1 MTSTR
6 GCSMDASADP
16 RSADGRLRTSVP
28 VLLLPIAAYLCLG
41 LALHAQTADSTT
53 TEDANK
59 SWTATTDSKRN
70 DVNPPRIIES
80 HTQNGNRTLDNRTV
94 QFRGFDGHYET
105 FEEIETENLQV
116 DASTVRTTTRTF
128 GRDGEGRKTLV
139 QVTEEEK
146 HCLAGDVSNIVRA
159 VFTSDL
165 NGKLQ
170 PIRRESVETKRIDAN
185 TVQTNSMVML
195 PSINGGFAPAIQ
207 TQELRKRGPN
217 DTLKSEKSTLRR
229 DGAGNWQV
237 SELRQATIRDD
248 GKNRRTEERVS
259 TRDAEGKL
267 VEASRLVSMESEN
280 DSGEKHQVEEAYSI
294 DVPGT
299 TRDGGLHLI
308 ERATATQ
315 GITATGEQISEKKV
329 EQPNPG
335 APDAGLRVSI
345 VVDDTVRP
353 GPSGLQATRTVRTRD
368 PNGSFGV
375 VEVDTTNS
383 DKVLTIQVQ
392 QTTPRQHK

>member
-6 GCSMDASADP
+6 GCSIDASAAP
-16 RSADGRLRTSVP
+16 RSADGRLRTSMS

-41 LALHAQTADSTT
+41 LALYAQTDDSQETK
-53 TEDANK
+53 DANK
-59 SWTATTDSKRN
+59 SWTATTDFKRS

-80 HTQNGNRTLDNRTV
+80 HTQNGNRTLDKRTV
-94 QFRGFDGHYET
+94 QFGGFDGHFQT
-105 FEEIETENLQV
+105 FEEIETETLQV

-139 QVTEEEK
+139 QVAEEEK
-146 HCLAGDVSNIVRA
+146 QRLPGGDSNMVRA

-170 PIRRESVETKRIDAN
+170 PVRPESVETKRID
-185 TVQTNSMVML
+185 TDTEQTNSTVML

-207 TQELRKRGPN
+207 THEVRKRGPN
-217 DTLKSEKSTLRR
+217 NTLESEVSTLRR

-248 GKNRRTEERVS
+248 GKNRSTEERVS
-259 TRDAEGKL
+259 RRDAEGKIGE
-267 VEASRLVSMESEN
+267 VSRLVSMESEN
-280 DSGEKHQVEEAYSI
+280 DSREKYRVEETYSI

-299 TRDGGLHLI
+299 TRDGGLHLV

-315 GITATGEQISEKKV
+315 RITATGEQIAEKKV

-335 APDAGLRVSI
+335 APDAGLRLSI
-345 VVDDTVRP
+345 VVDDTVRR
-353 GPSGLQATRTVRTRD
+353 GPSGVQATRTVRTRD

-375 VEVDTTNS
+375 VEVDMTNS

-392 QTTPRQHK
+392 ETPSQESK

>member
-1 MTSTR
+1 MTSIR
-6 GCSMDASADP
+6 GCAIDASAPP
-16 RSADGRLRTSVP
+16 RLADGRLRTLVS

-41 LALHAQTADSTT
+41 LALYAQTADSQETK
-53 TEDANK
+53 DANK
-59 SWTATTDSKRN
+59 SWTATTDFKRS

-80 HTQNGNRTLDNRTV
+80 HTQNGDRTLDKRTV
-94 QFRGFDGHYET
+94 QFRGFDGHFET
-105 FEEIETENLQV
+105 FEEIETETVQV
-116 DASTVRTTTRTF
+116 DAITVRTTTRTF

-139 QVTEEEK
+139 QVTQEEK
-146 HCLAGDVSNIVRA
+146 HRLPGGDSNVVRA

-170 PIRRESVETKRIDAN
+170 PVRHESVDTKRID
-185 TVQTNSMVML
+185 TDTEQTNSTVML

-207 TQELRKRGPN
+207 THELRKRGPN
-217 DTLKSEKSTLRR
+217 NTLESEVSTLRR

-248 GKNRRTEERVS
+248 GKTRSTEERVS
-259 TRDAEGKL
+259 RRDAEGKIGE
-267 VEASRLVSMESEN
+267 VSRVVSMESEN
-280 DSGEKHQVEEAYSI
+280 DSREKSGVEETYSI

-299 TRDGGLHLI
+299 TRDGALHLV

-315 GITATGEQISEKKV
+315 HMTATGEQIAEKKV

-335 APDAGLRVSI
+335 APNSGLRLSI
-345 VVDDTVRP
+345 VVDDAVRR

-368 PNGSFGV
+368 PNVSFGV
-375 VEVDTTNS
+375 VEVDMTNS

-392 QTTPRQHK
+392 ETPSQKSK